1 MHKYKLSAGFACGVL
16 IDDSSMVQL
25 DKQDALERK
34 ALQQQRLQEAA
45 TSKHCYHLKDR
56 NLPKAVWKIWNR
68 HMFKIC
74 QEADLWGSD
83 STASVMLQQTFTVHS
98 PAPIS

>member
-1 MHKYKLSAGFACGVL
+1 MHKYKLSAGFACGRL

-56 NLPKAVWKIWNR
+56 DLPKAIWEIWNR
-68 HMFKIC
+68 HMFKYAKKPTC
-74 QEADLWGSD
+74 GG
-83 STASVMLQQTFTVHS
+83 QTQR
-98 PAPIS
+98 PA